1 MDLKFNKQNIK
12 SIDNWYFKKVKETM
26 DLCDHIENL
35 SLKNNDL
42 KKNKFLINA
51 FKNQQLNDI
60 NEKYVERIEK
70 YNKKKKNINENINIK
85 KRNEELEYIIKNKIY
100 LESIGE
106 DKDKIN
112 KYCNDQYNFINNKYL
127 SVIDF
132 ID

>member
-12 SIDNWYFKKVKETM
+12 SIDNWYFKKIKETM
-26 DLCDHIENL
+26 DLCNHIEHL
-35 SLKNNDL
+35 SLQNNDL

-60 NEKYVERIEK
+60 NEKYVEKIDK
-70 YNKKKKNINENINIK
+70 YNKKKKNENIK

-106 DKDKIN
+106 DKNKIN